1 MTLQEIKK
9 FVKNQDWRSWSRGKM
24 KVRAFIDHYQADIIL
39 VVGVILISLL
49 SFAMGYIVARTYD
62 RPSLELEMF
71 ETTENKEL

>member
-9 FVKNQDWRSWSRGKM
+9 FVK
-24 KVRAFIDHYQADIIL
+24 AYQADIIL

-62 RPSLELEMF
+62 RAPLEIETLEM
-71 ETTENKEL
+71 TESQEL